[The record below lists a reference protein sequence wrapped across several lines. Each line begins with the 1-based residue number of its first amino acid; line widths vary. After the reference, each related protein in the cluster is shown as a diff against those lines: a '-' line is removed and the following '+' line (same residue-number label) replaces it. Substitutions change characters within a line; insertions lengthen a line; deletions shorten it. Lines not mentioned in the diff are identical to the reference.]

1 MTREQ
6 FYNAVADPDGITP
19 DDVDALARTVR
30 RFPYFHAG
38 WMLLAKGLSVT
49 GSAHFSSELKKA
61 SIHVWDRGALFWL
74 VNGRDDVRPPARPA
88 TEVTMPAAKECEPDT
103 TTPPAE
109 VETPPC
115 DTGPELRVPQK
126 VITPVEPVESDSFA
140 AEDDVAMAPEAQGG
154 YSLHDYDDH
163 LRRPDERYTFADWL
177 DYVSERQSIMG
188 QEAEQDRHT
197 EQNKLIDAFLSAPV
211 GRITLS
217 VPKPTAQ
224 SEAKKIEE
232 RSVSEN
238 DDILTETLAS
248 IYLKQ
253 GKFEKAVNIFKRLSL
268 KYPEK
273 SDYFASRIADI
284 QKQIN

>member
-74 VNGRDDVRPPARPA
+74 VNGRDDVRPPAPHA
-88 TEVTMPAAKECEPDT
+88 TEESLPAAQECENR
-103 TTPPAE
+103 TTPQPEVAE
-109 VETPPC
+109 TATRDAVPHA
-115 DTGPELRVPQK
+115 PQK
-126 VITPVEPVESDSFA
+126 VITPVEPVEADFFA
-140 AEDDVAMAPEAQGG
+140 AEDDTAMAPEAQGG

-177 DYVSERQSIMG
+177 DYVSERQSIVG
-188 QEAEQDRHT
+188 REAEQDRHI

-217 VPKPTAQ
+217 VPKPTSQ

-238 DDILTETLAS
+238 EDILTETLAS

-253 GKFEKAVNIFKRLSL
+253 GKLEKAVNIFKRLSL